1 MMKLALALLLTLAGC
16 ARGTT
21 VGPATERE
29 AVAAAISGR
38 HFDPDDPPEI
48 TRAAGSAETLLSLA
62 RDPGEHHRYV
72 AERAASLLRHHPTP
86 EVYAGLLELA
96 RDGSGGVR
104 EAALVSLG
112 RAFTKAHAREL
123 AELAERHLE
132 DDDPGVG
139 RAARELLVRAKAS
152 RFTAPGDPG

>member
-1 MMKLALALLLTLAGC
+1 MMKLALVVLLVLSGC
-16 ARGTT
+16 AKGSP
-21 VGPATERE
+21 VAPATERE

-38 HFDPDDPPEI
+38 HFDPDDPPVLA
-48 TRAAGSAETLLSLA
+48 RAAGSAETLLSLA

-72 AERAASLLRHHPTP
+72 AHRAASLLRHHPTR
-86 EVYAGLLELA
+86 EVYAGLLELTT
-96 RDGSGGVR
+96 DEDDGVR

-123 AELAERHLE
+123 AELARRHLE
-132 DDDPGVG
+132 DENPGVR

-152 RFTAPGDPG
+152 RFTGKGDPG